1 MKIERYAREAKDWM
15 EPDILRTQEFIYFV
29 CKTSKF
35 SPHSFKGTEAQL
47 LKPEIVVLYPFAFK
61 LNK

>member
-1 MKIERYAREAKDWM
+1 MKFDKSKIYYLKKRMKIERYAREAKDWM

-35 SPHSFKGTEAQL
+35 SPHSFKGTEA
-47 LKPEIVVLYPFAFK
+47 
-61 LNK
+61 